1 MSPCAINPRERQH
14 MLPELQTERL
24 VLREVRLEDGPAL
37 QAFQSRP
44 EQWQRMAMEPEEF
57 ADGTLRVQRYFEHRG
72 PDSGR
77 RLFVYVAHERS
88 FGVLVGQVSFSRS
101 HPALASLG
109 FSVATEYW
117 NKGYAAEMATR
128 LIEFGFDEIGLHR
141 VSADVA
147 IENEA
152 SKRVLDKI
160 GMTYEGTARDC
171 IWAQGRWWT
180 ESQYAILVDDY
191 RANRRTA
198 VRRCCGNRRTAGSDS
213 SPIAR
218 W

>member
-1 MSPCAINPRERQH
+1 

-24 VLREVRLEDGPAL
+24 MLREVRLEDGPAL
-37 QAFQSRP
+37 QAFQNRP

-88 FGVLVGQVSFSRS
+88 FGVLVGQVGFSRS

-117 NKGYAAEMATR
+117 NQGYAAEMAAR

-191 RANRRTA
+191 KRMV
-198 VRRCCGNRRTAGSDS
+198 VRRCCRNRRTTGSDS